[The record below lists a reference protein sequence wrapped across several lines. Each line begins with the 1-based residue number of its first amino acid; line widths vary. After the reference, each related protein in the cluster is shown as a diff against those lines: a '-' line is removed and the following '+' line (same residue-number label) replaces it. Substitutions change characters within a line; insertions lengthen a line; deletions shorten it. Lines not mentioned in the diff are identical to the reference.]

1 MAVFGGGSMAAA
13 SIERL
18 ISQSS
23 TYLRLLIKY
32 RWPTAVATLSLTLL
46 FTVIIAKIPN
56 VYEATTTILV
66 NAQHV
71 SEKYVSP
78 AVNSELY
85 ARLNTISQ
93 QVLSRTELQEIMN
106 KFNLYAERRGSSSL
120 EELIERMRDDITVQA
135 KQGSGPESSTFTIT
149 YKGRNPALVAQVA
162 NELGT
167 SFIHWK
173 ISSRERQVTGT

>member
-85 ARLNTISQ
+85 ARLK
-93 QVLSRTELQEIMN
+93 RTP
-106 KFNLYAERRGSSSL
+106 
-120 EELIERMRDDITVQA
+120 
-135 KQGSGPESSTFTIT
+135 KQLLMQPEM
-149 YKGRNPALVAQVA
+149 PM
-162 NELGT
+162 
-167 SFIHWK
+167 
-173 ISSRERQVTGT
+173 